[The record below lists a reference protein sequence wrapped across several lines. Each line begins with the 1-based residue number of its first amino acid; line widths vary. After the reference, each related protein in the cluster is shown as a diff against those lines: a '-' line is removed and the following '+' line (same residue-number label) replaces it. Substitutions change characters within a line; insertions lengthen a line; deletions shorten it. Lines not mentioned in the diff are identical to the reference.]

1 VVGHASAHRD
11 DLKAQLDET
20 LTNLDALLA
29 SADMSAGFDTH
40 STLKAYVRHTAD
52 APRVREFFRQRLPSV
67 PVLLLHG
74 DICRSELLVE
84 IDGWRYA

>member
-1 VVGHASAHRD
+1 MPRAVRAF
-11 DLKAQLDET
+11 LK
-20 LTNLDALLA
+20 
-29 SADMSAGFDTH
+29 
-40 STLKAYVRHTAD
+40 R
-52 APRVREFFRQRLPSV
+52 RLPGV